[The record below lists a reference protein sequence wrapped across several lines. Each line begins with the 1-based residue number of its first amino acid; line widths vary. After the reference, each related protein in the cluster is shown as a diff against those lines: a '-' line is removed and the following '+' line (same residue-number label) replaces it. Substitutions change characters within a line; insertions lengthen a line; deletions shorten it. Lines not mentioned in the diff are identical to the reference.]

1 MIPSA
6 YITAWRKYAPWKT
19 NEQVEQDLVIC
30 RALVSIFSE
39 PVLKDNLAFRGG
51 TALYKLFFQPP
62 ARYSEDIDMV
72 QIKPGPIGDIFD
84 RIRRQLSFIAKP
96 RIKQGSRNNTMI
108 FSFES
113 EISPKIPMKLK
124 IEINCREHFNILG
137 LKEYSYNVDSQWH
150 AGLAKIK
157 SYDINEMLGTKM
169 RALYQRKKGRDLF
182 DLWYSLLNGDIF
194 PKKVVSAFN
203 AYLEHDGLFVSKK
216 EYLDNLALKIK
227 DPDFRSDT
235 ETLLRPD
242 INFDIDEAY
251 ELVKKE
257 LLGKM

>member
-30 RALVSIFSE
+30 RALISIFSE

-113 EISPKIPMKLK
+113 EIPPKIPMKLK

-137 LKEYSYNVDSQWH
+137 LKEYLYKVDSQWH

-194 PKKVVSAFN
+194 PIKVISAFN

-257 LLGKM
+257 LLGRM

>member
-30 RALVSIFSE
+30 RALISIFSE

-51 TALYKLFFQPP
+51 TALYKLFFQPS
-62 ARYSEDIDMV
+62 ARYSEDIDLV

-84 RIRRQLSFIAKP
+84 RIRKQLSFIAKP
-96 RIKQGSRNNTMI
+96 KIKQGSRNNTMV
-108 FSFES
+108 FLFES
-113 EISPKIPMKLK
+113 EIPPKIPMKLK
-124 IEINCREHFNILG
+124 IEINCREHFNVLG
-137 LKEYSYNVDSQWH
+137 LKEYSYKVDSQWH
-150 AGLAKIK
+150 TGLAKIQ
-157 SYDINEMLGTKM
+157 SYDINEILGTKM

-194 PKKVVSAFN
+194 PGKVVSAFN

-242 INFDIDEAY
+242 IIFDIDEAY
-251 ELVKKE
+251 ELVKNE